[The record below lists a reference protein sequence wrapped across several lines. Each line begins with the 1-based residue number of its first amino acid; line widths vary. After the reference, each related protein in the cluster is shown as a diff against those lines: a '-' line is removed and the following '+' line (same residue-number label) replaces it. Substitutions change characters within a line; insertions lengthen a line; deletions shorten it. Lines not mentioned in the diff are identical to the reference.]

1 MVEVEL
7 VEALA
12 GGEAGGA
19 DAEFAAVGG
28 AGGDFSFEAGG
39 EELFMGPAVAAGPFG
54 EPLDGGAHRW
64 RLQRSAQVGDIA
76 GRLLRGGGGHHCSPI
91 ARS

>member
-19 DAEFAAVGG
+19 DAQFAAVGG
-28 AGGDFSFEAGG
+28 AGGDFAFQAGG
-39 EELFMGPAVAAGPFG
+39 EELFMGPAVGPGSFG
-54 EPLDGGAHRW
+54 EPLHGGGHRGC
-64 RLQRSAQVGDIA
+64 LQRPAEVGDIA
-76 GRLLRGGGGHHCSPI
+76 GRFRGGGGHQCSPI